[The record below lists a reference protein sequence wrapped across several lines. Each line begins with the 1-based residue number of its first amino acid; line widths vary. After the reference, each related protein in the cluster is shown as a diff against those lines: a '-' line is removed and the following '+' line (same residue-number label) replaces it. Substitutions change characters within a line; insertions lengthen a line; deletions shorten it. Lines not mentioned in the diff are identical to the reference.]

1 MEEDRKVSRI
11 IAGVIIF
18 LVILLA
24 VLLYGI
30 YSDLTQTDKELSP
43 DINKKTV
50 KIWTI
55 HGDIE
60 TLLKQV
66 VEKHALEYPN
76 IEIEISSFKN
86 DIYQSTIENAAVTN
100 ELPDIFFTWG
110 NSVLE
115 KHVDLGL
122 VWDMSELIEQYDI
135 KNTMLSD
142 DALKGVTIA
151 TREYA
156 IPLYSWN
163 SCLFVNKELFEE
175 YDIPYP
181 RTYDDFLQTV
191 KLFKEQGVTPIAGST
206 KEAWLPSLYYMSL
219 VLGEGE
225 IQGVYDAARDKSF
238 NTPQFYNAAKKMEQL
253 LGLEPWQENYMEN
266 DAYDAAYL
274 FTQGEAAM
282 VLSGSWVAAFIES
295 QDSKVREKVDVLPFP
310 NGNSSIG
317 IGGAV
322 DIFVI
327 SKNSPVTK
335 DEELQKLYIEIM
347 QDMAKLSVE
356 EMGIGLPVYD
366 NQLIDK
372 NKFPT
377 MYKASQIIPVKGQ
390 HPAYDQIFGT
400 KLTQVYYE
408 NLSRLIYKEIDAVE
422 FINKLSE

>member
-1 MEEDRKVSRI
+1 MEDDRKVGRI
-11 IAGVIIF
+11 IGGVIIL
-18 LVILLA
+18 LVILLGT
-24 VLLYGI
+24 LLFGI
-30 YSDLTQTDKELSP
+30 YSDLIQTDKEISREV
-43 DINKKTV
+43 NKKTV

-60 TLLKQV
+60 MLLKQV
-66 VEKHALEYPN
+66 VQKHALKYSN
-76 IEIEISSFKN
+76 VEIEISSFKN

-110 NSVLE
+110 HSVLE
-115 KHVDLGL
+115 KYVDLGL
-122 VWDMSELIEQYDI
+122 VWEMSDLIEQYDI
-135 KNTMLSD
+135 KNSLLSD
-142 DALKGVTIA
+142 DALKSVTIA
-151 TREYA
+151 SGEYA

-163 SCLFVNKELFEE
+163 ACLFVNKELFEE

-181 RTYDDFLQTV
+181 REYDDFLQTV
-191 KLFKEQGVTPIAGST
+191 KLFKEQGITPIAGST

-225 IQGVYDAARDKSF
+225 IQDIYDAAQDKSF
-238 NTPQFYNAAKKMEQL
+238 NTPLFYNAAKKMEEL
-253 LGLEPWQENYMEN
+253 LELEPWQEDYMEN

-274 FTQGEAAM
+274 FTQGQAAM
-282 VLSGSWVAAFIES
+282 LLSGSWVSAFIES
-295 QDSKVREKVDVLPFP
+295 QDSKVRGKVDVLPFP
-310 NGNSSIG
+310 NGNRSTG

-335 DEELQKLYIEIM
+335 DEELQRLYIEIM

-366 NQLIDK
+366 NQMIDEK
-372 NKFPT
+372 KFPT
-377 MYKASQIIPVKGQ
+377 MYKASQITPVKGQ
-390 HPAYDQIFGT
+390 HPAYDQIFET

-408 NLSRLIYKEIDAVE
+408 NLARLIYKEIDAEE
-422 FINKLSE
+422 FIKRLSE